1 MIVQIYEIQT
11 PEEAG
16 KCIDLGIDHIGT
28 VILSSDKWR
37 QPDIKE
43 TLRVSQGT
51 PSKNSIIPLFQELE
65 ILCKVLDYY
74 RPHFLHL
81 CESLTDANGDK
92 INMDKLIHL
101 QIKIKERFP
110 EVGIIRSIPIPADQS
125 HSLFPTLNIAKE
137 LEPWSEYF
145 LIDTWLGKEPVMGYI
160 GITGQ
165 ICDWK
170 MAKSLVQ
177 QSKRPVILA
186 GGLSPENVFSAL
198 MAVGPAGADSC
209 THTNKLDRTGNPIR
223 FKKDFGR
230 VKKFIEE
237 VRRAEKEGE
246 SHLKKS
252 FEKPTNFLLC

>member
-28 VILSSDKWR
+28 VILSPDKWH
-37 QPDIKE
+37 QHDIKE

-51 PSKNSIIPLFQELE
+51 PAKNSIIPLFQEFE

-81 CESLTDANGDK
+81 CESLTDSNGDK
-92 INMDKLIHL
+92 INLDKSIHL

-125 HSLFPTLNIAKE
+125 RSPFPTLNIAKD
-137 LEPWSEYF
+137 LETWSEYF
-145 LIDTWLGKEPVMGYI
+145 LIDTWLGREPVKGYI

-170 MAKSLVQ
+170 MAKALVQ
-177 QSKRPVILA
+177 QTKIPVILA
-186 GGLSPENVFSAL
+186 GGLSPENVYSAL

-209 THTNKLDRTGNPIR
+209 TNTNKLDRKGNPIR

-230 VKKFIEE
+230 VKKFVEE
-237 VRRAEKEGE
+237 VRRAEKKRGAT
-246 SHLKKS
+246 SQKRL
-252 FEKPTNFLLC
+252 